1 MWIRSVQSIY
11 VDNRKYDQLKA
22 QLGVFLTDEN
32 ILRCQGRLKH
42 SSLPYSQKF
51 PALLPPDSRL
61 TELII
66 LQCHEKVF
74 HNKTLETLNELRSR
88 FWVVRGRQ
96 VVRKI
101 IHRCVVCRKVEGKPF
116 ATSVSAPSPEFRL
129 NSEISAFQSVGLDYC
144 GPVYL
149 KDSTRNASSKA
160 WISIFSCCTSRAI
173 HIELVPD
180 LTTNAFIRA
189 LKRFTGRRGSPS
201 LIISDN
207 ARTFTSAYRVLSSL
221 CKLAEVQSFL
231 ASKKIN
237 WHFILQKSPSHGGFY
252 ERMVQSV
259 KRNLR
264 KTLKNAQL
272 NYEELTTVL
281 AEVEAIINSRPLTYM
296 YSDNINEA
304 LSPSHLI
311 FGKRLLTLPDNIVY
325 PEEID
330 DTPELFNKRMKY
342 LITLQKRFWKQWST
356 TYLNELREHHKNREG
371 TSVCREIQEG
381 ELITVQEDNLPRGQW
396 KMGVIQ
402 RTLRGEDGVV
412 RGAEIKIVT
421 KSGETSLLRRPVSV
435 RGKKY
440 FYRFERNSK

>member
-1 MWIRSVQSIY
+1 MWITSVQSIF
-11 VDNRKYDQLKA
+11 VENRKYDQLKA

-32 ILRCQGRLKH
+32 ILRCQGGLKH

-66 LQCHEKVF
+66 LQYHEKVF

-116 ATSVSAPSPEFRL
+116 ATSVSAPLPEFRL

-189 LKRFTGRRGSPS
+189 LKRFIGRRG
-201 LIISDN
+201 
-207 ARTFTSAYRVLSSL
+207 
-221 CKLAEVQSFL
+221 
-231 ASKKIN
+231 
-237 WHFILQKSPSHGGFY
+237 
-252 ERMVQSV
+252 
-259 KRNLR
+259 
-264 KTLKNAQL
+264 
-272 NYEELTTVL
+272 
-281 AEVEAIINSRPLTYM
+281 
-296 YSDNINEA
+296 
-304 LSPSHLI
+304 
-311 FGKRLLTLPDNIVY
+311 
-325 PEEID
+325 
-330 DTPELFNKRMKY
+330 
-342 LITLQKRFWKQWST
+342 
-356 TYLNELREHHKNREG
+356 
-371 TSVCREIQEG
+371 
-381 ELITVQEDNLPRGQW
+381 
-396 KMGVIQ
+396 
-402 RTLRGEDGVV
+402 
-412 RGAEIKIVT
+412 
-421 KSGETSLLRRPVSV
+421 LRR
-435 RGKKY
+435 
-440 FYRFERNSK
+440 